1 MKKYISW
8 IILIFLFVA
17 TGLSFLDRQVLSMT
31 IIKIQQEFGFSDV
44 QYGWVNTSFLISYA
58 IMFTVGGRLMDTVG
72 GKVGMAVS
80 VGIWSIASGLH
91 GVMTG
96 FYQLIAFRFLLGIG
110 EGGCFPGAAKIV
122 YEWFD
127 EKKRAMA
134 NGVAIGGSAIGA
146 VLAPPLVIL
155 VSSRLGWRSAFVISG
170 LIGIVWVLLWLLIPW
185 KKYGVKE
192 KKQVKF
198 AGSAI
203 PFGKILRNKDA
214 QIFIVIRF
222 LLDPVLYFIMF
233 WAPKYLNEQRGISF
247 ESIGNLFWIPFLGLG
262 LSNILGGWF
271 SDKLVK
277 RGFSINKAR
286 KAVMGMAAVAT
297 ISASFIATVSTVEM
311 AITLMTLV
319 MIAHGFWI
327 TNYIT
332 AISDTFG
339 AKGTA
344 TVVGLSGTAG
354 AISALIINPLI
365 GLIVQGYSY
374 TPVWI
379 VVGFMYPIAFIILM
393 IFIPRIRRIDFSTE
407 KPVKATEN
415 MNPILNKHT

>member
-1 MKKYISW
+1 MKRNNIKW
-8 IILIFLFVA
+8 VILIFLFVA
-17 TGLSFLDRQVLSMT
+17 TALSFLDRQVLSMT
-31 IIKIQQEFGFSDV
+31 IIKIQHEFNLTDV
-44 QYGWVNTSFLISYA
+44 QYGIVNTSFLISYA
-58 IMFTVGGRLMDTVG
+58 IMFTVGGRLMDSIG
-72 GKVGMAVS
+72 GKLGMAIS
-80 VGIWSIASGLH
+80 LGIWSIACGLH
-91 GVMTG
+91 GIING
-96 FYQLIAFRFLLGIG
+96 FYELVIFRFFLGVG

-155 VSSRLGWRSAFVISG
+155 VSNRFGWRASFVISG
-170 LIGIVWVLLWLLIPW
+170 LIGIVWVILWLLIPW
-185 KKYGVKE
+185 RKYGVKDRTSE
-192 KKQVKF
+192 KVS
-198 AGSAI
+198 GPPI
-203 PFGKILRNKDA
+203 PFLKILKNKEA
-214 QIFIVIRF
+214 VIFIIIRF

-247 ESIGNLFWIPFLGLG
+247 EQIGNLFWIPFLGLG
-262 LSNILGGWF
+262 LSNIFGGWY
-271 SDKLVK
+271 SDKLIK
-277 RGFSINKAR
+277 RGASINKAR
-286 KAVMGMAAVAT
+286 KTVMGIAAVAT
-297 ISASFIATVSTVEM
+297 ISASFIAMVSSVGI
-311 AITLMTLV
+311 AIGLMTLV

-374 TPVWI
+374 TPVWV
-379 VVGFMYPIAFIILM
+379 VVGFMYPIAFLILI
-393 IFIPRIRRIDFSTE
+393 IFIPKIRKIDFSTDSLQR
-407 KPVKATEN
+407 K
-415 MNPILNKHT
+415 

>member
-8 IILIFLFVA
+8 IILVFLFVA

-31 IIKIQQEFGFSDV
+31 IIKIQHEFGFSDV
-44 QYGWVNTSFLISYA
+44 QYGWVNTSFLIAYA
-58 IMFTVGGRLMDTVG
+58 LMFTIGGRLMDTVG
-72 GKVGMAVS
+72 GKIGMAVS

-91 GVMTG
+91 GLMTG
-96 FYQLIAFRFLLGIG
+96 FYQLITFRFLLGIG

-134 NGVAIGGSAIGA
+134 NGIAIGGSAIGA
-146 VLAPPLVIL
+146 VLAPPLVIW
-155 VSSRLGWRSAFVISG
+155 VSSRLGWRSSFVISG
-170 LIGIVWVLLWLLIPW
+170 MIGIIWVTLWLLIPW

-192 KKQVKF
+192 RKPGRV
-198 AGSAI
+198 SVPAI
-203 PFGKILRNKDA
+203 PFGKILRNKEA
-214 QIFIVIRF
+214 GVFIIIRF
-222 LLDPVLYFIMF
+222 LLDPVIYFIMF

-247 ESIGNLFWIPFLGLG
+247 EGIGNLFWIPFLGMG
-262 LSNILGGWF
+262 LSNILGGWV
-271 SDKLVK
+271 SDKLLK
-277 RGFSINKAR
+277 KGFSINKAR
-286 KAVMGMAAVAT
+286 KSVMGIAALAT
-297 ISASFIATVSTVEM
+297 ISASFIATVSTVGM

-339 AKGTA
+339 ARGTA

-354 AISALIINPLI
+354 AISALLINPLI
-365 GLIVQGYSY
+365 GLIVQTYSY

-379 VVGFMYPIAFIILM
+379 VVGFMYPIAFIIL
-393 IFIPRIRRIDFSTE
+393 ILFIPRIRKIDFSSGIPGKVNE
-407 KPVKATEN
+407 V
-415 MNPILNKHT
+415 

>member
-8 IILIFLFVA
+8 IILVFLFVA

-31 IIKIQQEFGFSDV
+31 IIKIQHEFGFSDV
-44 QYGWVNTSFLISYA
+44 QYGWVNTSFLIAYA
-58 IMFTVGGRLMDTVG
+58 LMFTIGGRLMDTVG
-72 GKVGMAVS
+72 GKIGMAVS

-91 GVMTG
+91 GLMTG

-134 NGVAIGGSAIGA
+134 NGIAIGGSAIGA
-146 VLAPPLVIL
+146 VLAPPLVIW
-155 VSSRLGWRSAFVISG
+155 VSSRLGWRSSFVISG
-170 LIGIVWVLLWLLIPW
+170 MIGIIWVTLWLLIPW

-192 KKQVKF
+192 RKPGRV
-198 AGSAI
+198 SVPAI
-203 PFGKILRNKDA
+203 PFGKILRNKEA
-214 QIFIVIRF
+214 GVFIIIQF
-222 LLDPVLYFIMF
+222 LLDPVIYFIMF

-247 ESIGNLFWIPFLGLG
+247 EGIGNLFWIPFLGMG

-271 SDKLVK
+271 SDKLLK
-277 RGFSINKAR
+277 KGFSINKAR
-286 KAVMGMAAVAT
+286 KSVMGIAALAT
-297 ISASFIATVSTVEM
+297 ISASFIATVSTVGM

-339 AKGTA
+339 ARGTA

-354 AISALIINPLI
+354 AISALLINPLI
-365 GLIVQGYSY
+365 GLIVQTYSY

-379 VVGFMYPIAFIILM
+379 VVGFMYPIAFIIL
-393 IFIPRIRRIDFSTE
+393 ILFIPRIRKIDFSSGIPGKVNE
-407 KPVKATEN
+407 V
-415 MNPILNKHT
+415 